1 MQSYD
6 QDSQSIHSGSGKCE
20 LNCSFCLFHHSWTPT
35 DKDKTKQKLSSFL
48 LWLKNKSL
56 CMSAR
61 SQVASLSD
69 LSTP

>member
-1 MQSYD
+1 MQNYD
-6 QDSQSIHSGSGKCE
+6 QESQSIHSGSGKCE
-20 LNCSFCLFHHSWTPT
+20 LNCSFCRFHHSWTPT

-48 LWLKNKSL
+48 LQSKNKSL
-56 CMSAR
+56 CMSAH